1 MGTDVYLGWNIDGQV
16 CPVCAPRL
24 IVIAHCP
31 LQVKYIKN
39 PLRNWPVRLG
49 NDPLPMTVKT
59 LGLLTLL
66 LSLLLLSKKERRVF
80 IGETW

>member
-1 MGTDVYLGWNIDGQV
+1 MAKFA
-16 CPVCAPRL
+16 VCASRL
-24 IVIAHCP
+24 TVIAHCP

-49 NDPLPMTVKT
+49 SDPLPMTVKT

-66 LSLLLLSKKERRVF
+66 LSLLLLSENQWRVF
-80 IGETW
+80 LG